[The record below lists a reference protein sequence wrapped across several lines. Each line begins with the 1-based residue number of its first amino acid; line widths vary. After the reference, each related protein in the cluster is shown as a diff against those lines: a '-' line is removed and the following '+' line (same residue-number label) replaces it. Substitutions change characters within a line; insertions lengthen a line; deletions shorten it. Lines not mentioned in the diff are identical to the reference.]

1 VIELTG
7 SAAASFSAHH
17 IIKDHLRCGRDHG
30 HRWTIEVTIAAGQD
44 PKTGELLG
52 LPELATAVEEFATE
66 LDRESLNE
74 MLPGSPPTAA
84 GVAFAA
90 RERLSLKWR
99 TITKVQVW
107 MDAISTTVHAS

>member
-1 VIELTG
+1 LTELTG
-7 SAAASFSAHH
+7 TAAASFSAHH
-17 IIKDHLRCGRDHG
+17 VIKDHPRCGRDHG
-30 HRWTIEVTIAAGQD
+30 HRWRLAVSIAAGQD

-52 LPELATAVEEFATE
+52 LPELATAVEQFASE
-66 LDRESLNE
+66 LDRESIND
-74 MLPGSPPTAA
+74 MLPGSQPTAA

-107 MDAISTTVHAS
+107 MDDISTTVHA